1 MNVCNEMRK
10 LRKWLDG
17 HDIEWVDVSDDFGID
32 IGDIDIWICRTHFE
46 VGGVHVSVINGHG
59 SYGGFLID
67 EDKNQGYLEMM
78 SDLCCREKWENPR
91 GYLKANEIIKVI
103 KKYMS
108 KKESSG

>member
-46 VGGVHVSVINGHG
+46 VGG
-59 SYGGFLID
+59 
-67 EDKNQGYLEMM
+67 GYMYPLSMVM
-78 SDLCCREKWENPR
+78 DLM
-91 GYLKANEIIKVI
+91 VVF
-103 KKYMS
+103 
-108 KKESSG
+108 